1 MEIKKQELDR
11 VMEAPFGSDAYLEGE
26 PLTVKKSLAIAAN
39 QLVQGRSPKEVM
51 EAANLFDRINE
62 ANGSLHLEVEEA
74 AFLKKM
80 AAASTAPSIYKQL
93 HRVLESET
101 EEIEDP

>member
-11 VMEAPFGSDAYLEGE
+11 IMEAPFGSNAYLDGK
-26 PLTVKKSLAIAAN
+26 PLTIKMSLAIAAN
-39 QLVQGRSPKEVM
+39 QLVQGRSPKEAV

-62 ANGSLHLEVEEA
+62 ANGSLHLEAEEVV
-74 AFLKKM
+74 FLKKM

-93 HRVLESET
+93 HKVLESET
-101 EEIEDP
+101 EDP